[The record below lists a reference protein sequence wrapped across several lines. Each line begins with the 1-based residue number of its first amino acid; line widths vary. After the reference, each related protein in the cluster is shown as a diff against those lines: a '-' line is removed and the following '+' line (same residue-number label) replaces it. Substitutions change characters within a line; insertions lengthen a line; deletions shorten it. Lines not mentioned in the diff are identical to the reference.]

1 MQIMRSH
8 LEPGTRNLSG
18 VTWSELFQNY
28 YMAMVVSSA
37 IYLIGNQARL
47 IRDNGGVITFEILI
61 CADKYLGS
69 ILIHF
74 SFCQSPHANHL
85 FAPPTAYLPPS
96 FGLRADNIC
105 VIGAAQKY
113 PLSMDYEW
121 TTLEFNI
128 YLCNEL
134 LYASLKVSFMKQF

>member
-1 MQIMRSH
+1 MQIIRSH
-8 LEPGTRNLSG
+8 LEPGTRNLST
-18 VTWSELFQNY
+18 VTPSELFQNY

-74 SFCQSPHANHL
+74 SFCQGPHASHL
-85 FAPPTAYLPPS
+85 LAPLTAYLPPS
-96 FGLRADNIC
+96 FGLTTSVLLEQLKNIL
-105 VIGAAQKY
+105 Y
-113 PLSMDYEW
+113 LW
-121 TTLEFNI
+121 TT
-128 YLCNEL
+128 NEL
-134 LYASLKVSFMKQF
+134 S